1 MMLEGDGMET
11 CEMLAGILAG
21 NHIIYERGL
30 KIMSNFN
37 SADIAAFK
45 DVWVFCEQRE
55 GKLLPTDFELIS
67 EGRDLANELGVSLCG
82 LLLGGEGIESAAKEL
97 GGYGADKVIVCES
110 PLLATYTT
118 DGYAKVICDV
128 IEDLKPEAFLI
139 GATNIGR
146 DLGPR
151 CAARLHTGLCADCTH
166 LDVDVPNYIQFL
178 RESSTLDVDSM
189 KWDMEDRNLKMT
201 RPAFGGHLMAT
212 IICPRFRPCM
222 ATVRPGVMKKHAFG
236 AAKANAVEIVKPNFT
251 LTAEDIHTDV
261 TEVVKA
267 AKKLVDLLGAAFI
280 VSVGRGIS
288 KDVEGGIKL
297 AEELAEV
304 LGGVVGSSRACV
316 DAGWMTADHQVGQ
329 TGKTVHPKIYV
340 ALGISGAIQHTAGM
354 QDSECIIAVN
364 KNESAPIFG
373 VADYGIVGD
382 LFKVVPELI
391 KQIEAAKAAQ

>member
-1 MMLEGDGMET
+1 
-11 CEMLAGILAG
+11 
-21 NHIIYERGL
+21 
-30 KIMSNFN
+30 MSNFN

-55 GKLLPTDFELIS
+55 GKLMPTDFELIS
-67 EGRDLANELGVSLCG
+67 KGRDLANELGVNLCG

-212 IICPRFRPCM
+212 IICPRFRPQM
-222 ATVRPGVMKKHAFG
+222 STVRPGVMKKAPFDQ
-236 AAKANAVEIVKPNFT
+236 AKADVCQIVKPAFE
-251 LTAEDIHTDV
+251 LSAADIK
-261 TEVVKA
+261 TEVLSVEKA
-267 AKKLVDLLGAAFI
+267 AEKLVDLIGADVI

-288 KDVEGGIKL
+288 KDVNKGI
-297 AEELAEV
+297 ELAEQ
-304 LGGVVGSSRACV
+304 LAAALGGGVVGASRAV
-316 DAGWMTADHQVGQ
+316 TDAGWMTADHQVGQ

-391 KQIEAAKAAQ
+391 KQIEAAKAAE

>member
-1 MMLEGDGMET
+1 
-11 CEMLAGILAG
+11 
-21 NHIIYERGL
+21 
-30 KIMSNFN
+30 MSNFN

-55 GKLLPTDFELIS
+55 GKLMPTDFELIS
-67 EGRDLANELGVSLCG
+67 KGRDLANELGVNLCG

-222 ATVRPGVMKKHAFG
+222 ATVRPGVMKKNAFDE
-236 AAKANAVEIVKPNFT
+236 AKANAVEIVKPNFT

-267 AKKLVDLLGAAFI
+267 AKKLVDLIGADFI

-288 KDVEGGIKL
+288 KDVNKGI
-297 AEELAEV
+297 ELAEQ
-304 LGGVVGSSRACV
+304 LAAALGGGVVGASRAV
-316 DAGWMTADHQVGQ
+316 TDAGWMSADHQVGQ